1 MKSRDK
7 SHDSSDEFELWFTI
21 GISDAAQKIVVL
33 GVSRSK
39 WQAQAAGLERSEG
52 EEQCERWEVFKLD
65 KNMGWKL
72 RDWFMA
78 GGMSREDAIDN
89 ARGLA
94 ESMKEK
100 FAELREKHP

>member
-1 MKSRDK
+1 MKDREKTDTSFD
-7 SHDSSDEFELWFTI
+7 DFELWFTI
-21 GISDAAQKIVVL
+21 GLSVAEQKIIVL

-39 WQAQAAGLERSEG
+39 WQAQAAGLERNEG
-52 EEQCERWEVFKLD
+52 EEKCERWEVFRLD

-78 GGMSREDAIDN
+78 GGMSRQDAIDS